1 MVGQV
6 ILGIIA
12 VLAGCLATTSAV
24 VAARHTGNW
33 LFFIC
38 ALGATAFVAGVVGQR
53 VFPSPDAVARF
64 GQSSASVS
72 IPGPWDAGVLLPI
85 VGIRVTPVAIGG
97 LLVAAVGLS
106 LVRPLRARP
115 WNRACAGGLHGRRGL
130 KTKIRSKAGLTTMPP
145 APS

>member
-1 MVGQV
+1 MPPMVGQV

-106 LVRPLRARP
+106 LVLLFERVPGTVRTPAAARP
-115 WNRACAGGLHGRRGL
+115 SRLEDEDS
-130 KTKIRSKAGLTTMPP
+130 I
-145 APS
+145 

>member
-6 ILGIIA
+6 ILGIIT

-64 GQSSASVS
+64 GQSSASLS

-106 LVRPLRARP
+106 LVLLFERVPGTVRAP
-115 WNRACAGGLHGRRGL
+115 ATARASRLEDEDS
-130 KTKIRSKAGLTTMPP
+130 I
-145 APS
+145 

>member
-1 MVGQV
+1 MPPMVGQV

-106 LVRPLRARP
+106 LVLLFERVPGTVRASAAARTS
-115 WNRACAGGLHGRRGL
+115 RLEDEDS
-130 KTKIRSKAGLTTMPP
+130 I
-145 APS
+145 

>member
-1 MVGQV
+1 MPPMVGQV

-64 GQSSASVS
+64 GQSSASLS

-106 LVRPLRARP
+106 LVLLFERVPGTVRAP
-115 WNRACAGGLHGRRGL
+115 ATARASRLEDEDS
-130 KTKIRSKAGLTTMPP
+130 I
-145 APS
+145 

>member
-6 ILGIIA
+6 VLGIVA

-33 LFFIC
+33 LYLIC
-38 ALGATAFVAGVVGQR
+38 ALGAAAFVAGVVGQR
-53 VFPSPDAVARF
+53 VFPSPGAVARF

-72 IPGPWDAGVLLPI
+72 IPGPWDAGVLLPVI
-85 VGIRVTPVAIGG
+85 AVRVTPVAIGG

-106 LVRPLRARP
+106 LVLLFERVPGTAGVPVPARASR
-115 WNRACAGGLHGRRGL
+115 LEDDDS
-130 KTKIRSKAGLTTMPP
+130 I
-145 APS
+145 

>member
-1 MVGQV
+1 MPPMVGQV
-6 ILGIIA
+6 VLGIIA

-33 LFFIC
+33 LYFIC
-38 ALGATAFVAGVVGQR
+38 ALGAVAFVVGVVGQR

-64 GQSSASVS
+64 GQSSASAS

-85 VGIRVTPVAIGG
+85 IGVRVTPVALGG

-106 LVRPLRARP
+106 LVLLFERVPGT
-115 WNRACAGGLHGRRGL
+115 AGV
-130 KTKIRSKAGLTTMPP
+130 P
-145 APS
+145 APARASRLEDDDSI